1 MAIAI
6 NRASVAKQL
15 LPGLNA
21 IFGLEYKSIDNEHTP
36 LYDMETSER
45 AYEEEVLQGLFST
58 APQKTEGQAV
68 EYDSASE
75 LWTARYEHIT
85 VALAFAI
92 TEEAFEDNLYD
103 TFSKIRAKGLARA
116 MANTKQVYAANLY
129 NNGFSTTY
137 PIGDGAAFFSAS
149 HPTQSAG
156 LQSNTVSADLT
167 EAALENALINIS
179 LTRDDRG
186 ILIGAQAKSL
196 HIPPQLIFVAERLL
210 KTPGRVGVA
219 DNDINA
225 IRNMSMLPSGCF
237 VNHRFTDANGWFIRT
252 DVPNGSKHFVRASL
266 KTSMEP
272 DFDTG
277 NQRFKA
283 RERYSFGVSNWR
295 QWYGSNG
302 ST

>member
-1 MAIAI
+1 MAVAI
-6 NRASVAKQL
+6 NRSNIAKQL

-21 IFGLEYKSIDNEHTP
+21 IFGTEYNSIDNEHVP
-36 LYDMETSER
+36 LFDVETSER
-45 AYEEEVLQGLFST
+45 AYEEEVLQSMFAT
-58 APQKTEGQAV
+58 APQKMEGAAV

-75 LWTARYEHIT
+75 LWTARYTHIT

-103 TFSKIRAKGLARA
+103 TFSKIRAKALGRS
-116 MANTKQVYAANLY
+116 MANTKQVIGANVF
-129 NNGFSTTY
+129 NNGFSTSFNL
-137 PIGDGAAFFSAS
+137 GDGVPLFSAS
-149 HPTQSAG
+149 HPTQTAG
-156 LQSNTVSADLT
+156 LQSNTVSADLS

-179 LTRDDRG
+179 LFRDDRG
-186 ILIGAQAKSL
+186 ILIGSQAQSL
-196 HIPPQLIFVAERLL
+196 HIPPQLIFVAERIL

-225 IRNMSMLPSGCF
+225 LRNMNMVPKGCF
-237 VNHRFTDANGWFIRT
+237 VNHRFTDSNAWFLRT
-252 DVPNGSKHFVRASL
+252 DVPNGSKHFVRAKL
-266 KTSMEP
+266 YTKMEP

-283 RERYSFGVSNWR
+283 RERYSFGVSQWR